1 VEEHAPEDGGRELN
15 EAQRRAVLHEDGPL
29 LVVAGAGSGK
39 TRVLTH
45 RIAHL
50 VNDLGVSPFGVL
62 AITFTNKAADEMR
75 TRLVRLVGPV
85 ARRMWVSTFHSACVR
100 ILRRHADRL
109 GFRSAFSIYDDADS
123 LRLISYI
130 VDDFGLDPRK
140 ASPRAVQSAISAAK
154 SDLVDFESYRELVG
168 SPLEEI
174 VADVYPEYQRRLLAA
189 NAMDFD
195 DLLLVTVNLLD
206 SQPDVLEEYQRRFAH
221 VLVDEY
227 QDTNRPQNEL
237 VLMLGREHRNV
248 CVVGDTDQSVYEWRG
263 ASRRNLSDF
272 ERTFPDVTVVLLEQ
286 NYRSTKPILDAANSV
301 IAHNPGRTPK
311 VLWTDRIGGEPVT
324 HYQASDERTEAAW
337 VAEEICRLRHDD
349 LPGWGDVAVFYRANA
364 QSRVL
369 EEELARRAVPYKV
382 VGGVRFYERR
392 EVKDVLAYLRALDN
406 PADEVSLK
414 RIVNVPKRG
423 VGDTSVKRLE
433 SFAASHHCGFAE
445 ALARAEEA
453 GVTGR
458 ALTGVRSFLA
468 LMEDLSQSLQ
478 PARGEQRAPEE
489 EGEGSTA
496 EAGHELGAGSDGDDG
511 DAGGGTA
518 AARALRLVLERT
530 GYRAELEAEAEH
542 HLEAASR
549 LENLAELVAVAEE
562 HQELEE
568 FLESVTL
575 VSDADELEDD
585 GSRVALMT
593 LHTAKGLEFPAVFI
607 VGLEEGVFPHTRS
620 LLEPDRLEEERRLC
634 YVGMTRAERFLSLS
648 NATWRTLW
656 GASQQRPPS
665 RFLREIP
672 GHLLRRADGSASVS
686 PVRTTGAERLALS
699 VGEDVVHAKWG
710 EGVVVA
716 LQGEGDKAEATVRFP
731 GLGEKQLL
739 LSWTPLKRA

>member
-1 VEEHAPEDGGRELN
+1 
-15 EAQRRAVLHEDGPL
+15 
-29 LVVAGAGSGK
+29 
-39 TRVLTH
+39 
-45 RIAHL
+45 
-50 VNDLGVSPFGVL
+50 
-62 AITFTNKAADEMR
+62 
-75 TRLVRLVGPV
+75 
-85 ARRMWVSTFHSACVR
+85 MWVSTFHAACVR

-123 LRLISYI
+123 LRLIGYI

-140 ASPRAVQSAISAAK
+140 APPRAIQSAISAAK
-154 SDLVDFESYRELVG
+154 SDLVDFEGYRELVG
-168 SPLEEI
+168 SPLEEM

-206 SQPDVLEEYQRRFAH
+206 SQPDVLEDYQRRFAH

-272 ERTFPDVTVVLLEQ
+272 EQAFPDVTVVLLEQ
-286 NYRSTKPILDAANSV
+286 NYRSTKPILDAANAV

-311 VLWTDRIGGEPVT
+311 VLWTDRLGGEPVT

-337 VAEEICRLRHDD
+337 VAEEIYRLRRDD
-349 LPGWGDVAVFYRANA
+349 LAGWGDVAVFYRANA

-392 EVKDVLAYLRALDN
+392 EVKDLLAYLRALDN

-433 SFAASHHCGFAE
+433 SWASSHHCGFSE
-445 ALARAEEA
+445 ALTRAEEA
-453 GVTGR
+453 GVSGR

-468 LMEDLSQSLQ
+468 LMEELSRSIR
-478 PARGEQRAPEE
+478 PDGGDVARDGQTAGEE
-489 EGEGSTA
+489 EPASDDEIAGDQAAGEGSSPRSR
-496 EAGHELGAGSDGDDG
+496 LPQDDG
-511 DAGGGTA
+511 AGGGTA

-530 GYRAELEAEAEH
+530 GYQAELEAEAEH
-542 HLEAASR
+542 HLEAAGR

-562 HQELEE
+562 HQDLGG

-607 VGLEEGVFPHTRS
+607 VGMEEGVFPHTRS
-620 LLEPDRLEEERRLC
+620 LLEPARLEEERRLC
-634 YVGMTRAERFLSLS
+634 YVGMTRAERFLSLT

-656 GASQQRPPS
+656 GTSQQRPPS
-665 RFLREIP
+665 RFLREVP

-716 LQGEGDKAEATVRFP
+716 LRGEGDKAEATVRFP

>member
-1 VEEHAPEDGGRELN
+1 LN
-15 EAQRRAVLHEDGPL
+15 EAQRRAVLHEGGPL

-50 VNDLGVSPFGVL
+50 VNDLGVSPFGIL

-75 TRLVRLVGPV
+75 SRLVGLVGPV
-85 ARRMWVSTFHSACVR
+85 ARRMWVSTFHAACVR

-109 GFRSAFSIYDDADS
+109 GFRSAFSIYDDSDS

-140 ASPRAVQSAISAAK
+140 APPRAVQSAISAAK

-168 SPLEEI
+168 SPLEEM

-195 DLLLVTVNLLD
+195 DLLLVAVNLLD
-206 SQPDVLEEYQRRFAH
+206 SQPDVLEDYQRRFAH

-272 ERTFPDVTVVLLEQ
+272 EQAFPDVTVVLLEQ
-286 NYRSTKPILDAANSV
+286 NYRSTKPILDAANAV

-337 VAEEICRLRHDD
+337 VAEEIYRLRRDD
-349 LPGWGDVAVFYRANA
+349 LAGWGDVAVFYRANA

-433 SFAASHHCGFAE
+433 SWASSQHCGFAE
-445 ALARAEEA
+445 ALTRAEEA
-453 GVTGR
+453 GVSGR

-468 LMEDLSQSLQ
+468 LMEELSRSLR
-478 PARGEQRAPEE
+478 PDRGEAARDDETASEE
-489 EGEGSTA
+489 ETAGDEATGEGPSPRSLSA
-496 EAGHELGAGSDGDDG
+496 RDDG
-511 DAGGGTA
+511 AGGGTA

-530 GYRAELEAEAEH
+530 GYQAELEAEAEH
-542 HLEAASR
+542 QLEAAGR

-562 HQELEE
+562 HQDLEE

-585 GSRVALMT
+585 GSRVTLMT

-607 VGLEEGVFPHTRS
+607 VGMEEGVFPHTRS

-634 YVGMTRAERFLSLS
+634 YVGMTRAERFLSLT

-686 PVRTTGAERLALS
+686 PVRSTGAERLALS

-716 LQGEGDKAEATVRFP
+716 VRGEGDKAEATVRFP